1 MSHETEEQ
9 ALDHGHDCAMSAIAA
24 HRDVLAGLPP
34 AERLSWWVG
43 FISAAMGAALASVGE
58 SAMRILKDALED
70 ALAERRDIPSAAV
83 RGRRTHLGQ
92 DRTPS
97 KKKAS

>member
-9 ALDHGHDCAMSAIAA
+9 ALNHGHDCAMSAVATQ
-24 HRDVLAGLPP
+24 RDVLANLPP
-34 AERLSWWVG
+34 AERLSWWIG

-58 SAMRILKDALED
+58 AAMRVLKD
-70 ALAERRDIPSAAV
+70 ALAERRDIPSPAA
-83 RGRRTHLGQ
+83 RRRRTYLSH
-92 DRTPS
+92 DRTLS

>member
-1 MSHETEEQ
+1 MSRETEEQ
-9 ALDHGHDCAMSAIAA
+9 ALDHGHECAMSAVAA
-24 HRDVLAGLPP
+24 QRDVVAKLPP

-58 SAMRILKDALED
+58 GAMRVLEG
-70 ALAERRDIPSAAV
+70 ALAERRDVSSPAL
-83 RGRRTHLGQ
+83 RRRRTYLGRQ
-92 DRTPS
+92 AAPP